1 MATELENFAAQAV
14 GYNPEAYDT
23 TTQEPLTT
31 KANRLTEKKKDKLTK
46 LNKSV
51 EYNTKSAEELQ
62 YQFGQ
67 ATSNPVQTRE
77 DGTQFRLKE
86 DANGMFSKD
95 WLGNF
100 IEEDYYGPTQNLYM
114 DNTKDGNIKT
124 GLANTRKGGFD
135 ARYDPAKGGWAP
147 GEKGVTPEDG
157 ALMDMVLPKELA
169 QQTEYN
175 IHTNAG
181 QIASR
186 VGNRDEFGSGYTE
199 YTSPD
204 SPLMNINAE
213 QVDKLGP
220 VGYVMDKPDALVRA
234 EKIQAL
240 EEAEKT
246 AELNTVGG
254 RLGNA
259 LASAG
264 STVAGAGYGIL
275 DAGSELLGAATN
287 GLIGGDLASDEEINS
302 WANELTGYD
311 DRFTQKAAEEIKTA
325 YKQYQKDGD
334 LVELIKD
341 GGWAGLK
348 AAPEAAASSLAF
360 VATLFAPGKVLQG
373 VSGLGKVIRL
383 ETAGMNAVDK
393 ATKTKEIMRN
403 AKLVDKIA
411 HTVKGQAGFIG
422 VSASDTSSDMDAYK
436 AEHNEDMSA
445 SRVMGSMT
453 VNMIK
458 NNLDGFID
466 KKIITA
472 DGIGSKQILNL
483 ISKAD
488 DGAKVALAKTLTAKG
503 FGVAADTVIKE
514 IPTEVLQAGAEAVS
528 KQYKVGGD
536 ESIGDILTSQ
546 ETQEDMVVSAL
557 MTPGSVA
564 AMKTAGA
571 VPKAVK
577 TAGTAANEK
586 LVNITDSQPDPTNV
600 DVSKTRDGRQNR
612 WDSVGSEGYEVA
624 PEAAPAHAYDMAA
637 LATEI
642 WTSPEIQKKAGY
654 AGKPLDAMKDA
665 TEKIAEIYG
674 VDKTDKV
681 AMDVL
686 HAGLVR
692 DAVRHMTSKGEDKV
706 RVATDAEVD
715 SMLNEMIK
723 NQEVGMV
730 TQSEI
735 EQIYSNRV
743 AEEIDTLTESM
754 TDEQKA
760 EINENTPL
768 NADGLAKVKA
778 VLQDMRK
785 LGSEPVTKYADKV
798 EDGLELYEKQ
808 LGSEATKDGKPPKK
822 TAQQVADEIEFMG
835 FVKRNSVGKSLRQH
849 EADVVGTIVSP
860 LTKDEDAASG
870 VVNELATF
878 MHSRV
883 GKLEGVTTQSKKVE
897 GQKQRVKVKR
907 LRTPQEISNYIMSQ
921 EAENSRMA
929 EIAEAAIESGN
940 LTPAQLEKMTEAQTA
955 LNGEMESI
963 ASIKEKLEL
972 KQYKSMYTE
981 LLSKESAETV
991 QLDTIV
997 AELAKYE
1004 DTNIPQADESA
1015 PDLFADDTVDV
1026 ESVIEQND
1034 GDLGRAMAQVD
1045 ADSTIPQ
1052 EIKVEVAEKIRKKQ
1066 DEVVINK
1073 EPEVVPTAK
1082 KQTELQELETLIKEP
1097 KIKVEK
1103 KVPAVMVG
1111 TTPVEVSARVFKIVK
1126 AGKVNGSLDN
1136 MQALQ
1141 DMVDAGT
1148 LDNYDTYAEFKDSD
1162 DNINNPAENKQIPK
1176 YKLRVAKKYLK
1187 YTQDR
1192 VAGKKI
1198 HARLFSVPGALE
1210 KAKTQYEEVMAEIND
1225 GVEYEPEA
1233 TKLLRENPELDLVY
1247 STENTITPTVETVV
1261 EATKETEQVIIESI
1275 KDIEDQVVQVKAG
1288 KKLDAELVNGIIDEV
1303 QNDIEEYT
1311 VELNQLESDKAAIQS
1326 RIDQYKNKLTMIS
1339 KMLKSA
1345 QNQKTLAPQ
1354 TLVQRVWKLFKTARE
1369 VIGSL
1374 KKIIVQQ
1381 KENIRLAKE
1390 EIKEVNKKIKSVK
1403 ANIQIKKKA
1412 QEMVKV
1418 EALGIP
1424 VVEGI
1429 TKSKSGGVSATHTV
1443 LNMKDK
1449 EAGLMKIMPR
1459 IIQNA
1464 GKKGVERVKTALKTL
1479 GTFSTDRANIPV
1491 LEQTNLAKLELN
1503 DKNIL
1508 IQSGMNDVL
1517 SDPANAE
1524 LVKGAMDT
1532 TSLIMFSKAKAMMT
1546 YNRDQMHDL
1555 IDGSFGNLFPATG
1568 IVPESSK
1575 KMLESKI
1582 KRGELVPAASL
1593 YESAGKTLL
1602 TEMGIKLDDSL
1613 IIEDKNAIE
1622 HSLGAMVL
1630 SNMLRTHS
1638 SHKNGV
1644 YRQNAFV
1651 QHGMVDFE
1659 KPSADVRPGGVISV
1673 LMMEDVPS
1681 EYARVG
1687 STLEFAQSS
1696 TTPTIDTEPIH
1707 TKKGKKA
1714 RKTSTEMSD
1723 AAVAYQERLGTTP
1736 WTFSEQ
1742 AHKVLGQYAKDD
1754 DTIDVDKL
1762 KTDILGDLD
1771 KILAN
1776 TATMNAESVHAK
1788 YTADELQIERMIE
1801 VYEMVGAGE
1810 FYIPYDYTKSGRT
1823 MMDSM
1828 MLNPQNSKISRFL
1841 VGAGD
1846 MTTTIEAGK
1855 VDKETM
1861 AFVRAGAAQALD
1873 MDIDKL
1879 EDATSIAKMSEKYF
1893 TIDDSAKIT
1902 YSKSDSGKAFKK
1914 MVETG
1919 TLQAVNE
1926 WGGAHS
1932 IDEKLHTLQLVQM
1945 LNDLEKHG
1953 VATTNLALEIDG
1965 ITNGMSATLMQIGY
1979 TEATKLHLS
1988 KTGMYVD
1995 NYYDQYDNHG
2005 QYKEQGGKD
2014 IYQTPETMVVDGLLK
2029 QEGGAKILA
2038 AMEEVLGGKWRNFMK
2053 GPVMVFI
2060 YGAGMTNIRQA
2071 AARSL
2076 IVGNSYIPGGMSKG
2090 ATDALQKLT
2099 GKTAA
2104 ELEIKYENKIYNPD
2118 NGQVQSEAQLAKEVA
2133 KYDETIASA
2142 DKMLKYNKDTK
2153 KLAKAAED
2161 KAEAEASKAP
2171 IAKLQKQLADRVAK
2185 GDTTVRYMEEETVNT
2200 LTNAIDEQ
2208 VGEQLANAFT
2218 TEFGEVVKFRESVK
2232 LIEQLNYMVFRT
2244 ELNKKL
2250 AGLGATRI
2258 SQLTQNQL
2266 DKVYAEMQKEG
2277 TYYSSNNASGGQQ
2290 ELVKLEKT
2298 DADTSKL
2305 SVQVRNAGF
2314 QTGSGSTAVTL
2325 SNQVKDVVTNVGA
2338 VGVVQ
2343 IHDVDGTV
2351 MIEGNTEDV
2360 LNVYDALMLG
2370 VNGEKGILQAQA
2382 MNKAFLDINM
2392 RHSILGNAVQKLLK
2406 LKKDGKL
2413 NIKQALELI
2422 DFDETE
2428 SAMKRVY
2435 PDMKSVNQVAEALN
2449 SGDPLTEIGSIHDNR
2464 VAMRGKKVKSNQ
2476 YYATDIAPAY
2486 ESTGDE
2492 TVNAVF
2498 DENTKD
2504 EQITELGDVLGQFA
2518 QNLRSKAKKQS
2529 NSNRRNDILQ
2539 SINETLGNIED
2550 KKLRKVLQTKF
2561 DQMQTQRLEE
2571 NC

>member
-1 MATELENFAAQAV
+1 MPTQDELLQQAFGETNTQDNTQNNTDQYIYDADTVYQNGQGYRIAGIDAPEMPKTALKADRLNKARESKLGQYVSKATAGEAAKLEAEFSTLDFNGIDSGFQETSFNDTQTTPTYQDTPKSTGTGHYGRPIIENTDYQNKMVAD
-14 GYNPEAYDT
+14 GYAIPAFDNQTPEA
-23 TTQEPLTT
+23 QELMLQAKEQGKGLWADPAYRAEMEAVASKRGT
-31 KANRLTEKKKDKLTK
+31 NTEM
-46 LNKSV
+46 LNKSI
-51 EYNTKSAEELQ
+51 
-62 YQFGQ
+62 G
-67 ATSNPVQTRE
+67 
-77 DGTQFRLKE
+77 
-86 DANGMFSKD
+86 
-95 WLGNF
+95 
-100 IEEDYYGPTQNLYM
+100 M
-114 DNTKDGNIKT
+114 DNSVIG
-124 GLANTRKGGFD
+124 R
-135 ARYDPAKGGWAP
+135 
-147 GEKGVTPEDG
+147 
-157 ALMDMVLPKELA
+157 
-169 QQTEYN
+169 
-175 IHTNAG
+175 
-181 QIASR
+181 AS
-186 VGNRDEFGSGYTE
+186 
-199 YTSPD
+199 
-204 SPLMNINAE
+204 
-213 QVDKLGP
+213 
-220 VGYVMDKPDALVRA
+220 
-234 EKIQAL
+234 
-240 EEAEKT
+240 
-246 AELNTVGG
+246 
-254 RLGNA
+254 NA
-259 LASAG
+259 LAGAG
-264 STVAGAGYGIL
+264 STIAGAGYGVL
-275 DAGSELLGAATN
+275 DAGSELLGAATG
-287 GLIGGDLASDEEINS
+287 GLIGGDIASDEEITQ
-302 WANELTGYD
+302 WANDLTGYD
-311 DRFTQKAAEEIKTA
+311 DRFTAKAAEEIKTA

-334 LVELIKD
+334 LIELIKD

-360 VATLFAPGKVLQG
+360 VATLFMPGKVLQG
-373 VSGLGKVIRL
+373 VSGLGKAIRL
-383 ETAGMNAVDK
+383 EMKVLDAASKTGK
-393 ATKTKEIMRN
+393 ASAIEKAAKTKEIMRN

-453 VNMIK
+453 INMIK

-466 KKIITA
+466 KKIITTN
-472 DGIGSKQILNL
+472 GIGSKQVLNL

-488 DGAKVALAKTLTAKG
+488 DGAKMGLAKTLAAKG
-503 FGVAADTVIKE
+503 FGVAADTILKE

-528 KQYKVGGD
+528 KQYKVGGA
-536 ESIGDILTSQ
+536 ESVGDILTSQ
-546 ETQEDMVVSAL
+546 KTQEDMVVSAL

-564 AMKTAGA
+564 AMKTVGA
-571 VPKAVK
+571 VPQVLSTTGKIAK
-577 TAGTAANEK
+577 EQ
-586 LVNITDSQPDPTNV
+586 LVSLTDGQADPT
-600 DVSKTRDGRQNR
+600 DTDPSATRTGRQNR
-612 WDSVGSEGYEVA
+612 WESVGSEGYEVE
-624 PEAAPAHAYDMAA
+624 PEAAKAHAQDIAA
-637 LATEI
+637 YATEI
-642 WTSPEIQKKAGY
+642 WASPEIQKAAGY
-654 AGKPLDAMKDA
+654 AGTPLDAMKDA
-665 TEKIAEIYG
+665 TDKVAEVYK

-692 DAVRHMTSKGEDKV
+692 DAVNHMLSKGEDEV

-715 SMLNEMIK
+715 AMLSEMIK
-723 NQEVGMV
+723 NQEVGEV
-730 TQSEI
+730 TQAQI
-735 EQIYSNRV
+735 EKIYSNRV
-743 AEEIDTLTESM
+743 VEEIETLTESM
-754 TDEQKA
+754 TTEQKA
-760 EINENTPL
+760 KITKDTPL
-768 NADGLAKVKA
+768 NEEGLVKVRA
-778 VLQDMRK
+778 ILQEMRK
-785 LGSEPVTKYADKV
+785 LGSEPITQYANKV
-798 EDGLELYEKQ
+798 EDGLVLYEKQ
-808 LGSEATKDGKPPKK
+808 LGSEVTEDGKPPKK

-835 FVKRNSVGKSLRQH
+835 FVKKNSVGKSLREH
-849 EADVVGTIVSP
+849 RADVTATITNPV
-860 LTKDEDAASG
+860 TKDEDAASG
-870 VVNELATF
+870 VVRELATF

-907 LRTPQEISNYIMSQ
+907 LRTPQEISSYIMSQ
-921 EAENSRMA
+921 EVENRRLS
-929 EIAEAAIESGN
+929 EIATAAIESGN
-940 LTPAQLEKMTEAQTA
+940 LTPAQLEVMTKAQTA
-955 LNGEMESI
+955 LNGEMDAI
-963 ASIKEKLEL
+963 ANIKNKLDL
-972 KQYKSMYTE
+972 KQYKSMYIE
-981 LLSKESAETV
+981 LLSKETAETA
-991 QLDTIV
+991 QLDAIV
-997 AELAKYE
+997 EELAKYE

-1015 PDLFADDTVDV
+1015 PDLFTDETVDV
-1026 ESVIEQND
+1026 NSVIEQND
-1034 GDLGRAMAQVD
+1034 GDLDRAMAQVD

-1052 EIKVEVAEKIRKKQ
+1052 ETKVEVAEKIRAKQ
-1066 DEVVINK
+1066 DE
-1073 EPEVVPTAK
+1073 E
-1082 KQTELQELETLIKEP
+1082 
-1097 KIKVEK
+1097 
-1103 KVPAVMVG
+1103 
-1111 TTPVEVSARVFKIVK
+1111 
-1126 AGKVNGSLDN
+1126 
-1136 MQALQ
+1136 
-1141 DMVDAGT
+1141 
-1148 LDNYDTYAEFKDSD
+1148 
-1162 DNINNPAENKQIPK
+1162 
-1176 YKLRVAKKYLK
+1176 VAKPKE
-1187 YTQDR
+1187 T
-1192 VAGKKI
+1192 
-1198 HARLFSVPGALE
+1198 
-1210 KAKTQYEEVMAEIND
+1210 TM
-1225 GVEYEPEA
+1225 
-1233 TKLLRENPELDLVY
+1233 
-1247 STENTITPTVETVV
+1247 ETVV
-1261 EATKETEQVIIESI
+1261 EATENTEKSVAEAE
-1275 KDIEDQVVQVKAG
+1275 KKVGEQVVQVKAG
-1288 KKLDAELVNGIIDEV
+1288 KKLDAELVNGIIEKV
-1303 QNDIEEYT
+1303 QNDIDEYT
-1311 VELNQLESDKAAIQS
+1311 TELGKLESDKAAIQG
-1326 RIDQYKNKLTMIS
+1326 RLDQHKNRLTMVS
-1339 KMLKSA
+1339 KMLKVA
-1345 QNQKTLAPQ
+1345 MNKKDLAPQ
-1354 TLVQRVWKLFKTARE
+1354 TLVQRVFKLFKTARE

-1390 EIKEVNKKIKSVK
+1390 EMKEADKKIRSVK
-1403 ANIQIKKKA
+1403 ADIKIKKKA
-1412 QEMVKV
+1412 QEMVKI

-1429 TKSKSGGVSATHTV
+1429 TKAKSGGVSTTHTV

-1449 EAGLMKIMPR
+1449 EAWLMKIMPR

-1464 GKKGVERVKTALKTL
+1464 GKNGEERVKDALKTL
-1479 GTFSTDRANIPV
+1479 NTFSTDRANIPV

-1508 IQSGMNDVL
+1508 IQSGMNDIL

-1555 IDGSFGNLFPATG
+1555 IDGSFGHLFPATG

-1575 KMLESKI
+1575 KMLENKI

-1602 TEMGIKLDDSL
+1602 TEMGMKLDDSL

-1622 HSLGAMVL
+1622 HSLGAMIL

-1644 YRQNAFV
+1644 YRQNAYV
-1651 QHGMVDFE
+1651 QHGMIDFE

-1673 LMMEDVPS
+1673 LMMEDVPA

-1707 TKKGKKA
+1707 TNKGKRA

-1723 AAVAYQERLGTTP
+1723 PAVAYQERLGTTP

-1742 AHKVLGQYAKDD
+1742 AHKVLGKYAKEDE
-1754 DTIDVDKL
+1754 TIDVDKL
-1762 KTDILGDLD
+1762 KMDILGDLD
-1771 KILAN
+1771 TILAN

-1788 YTADELQIERMIE
+1788 YKADELQIERMIE
-1801 VYEMVGAGE
+1801 VYEMVGANE

-1861 AFVRAGAAQALD
+1861 AFVRAAAAQALD

-1879 EDATSIAKMSEKYF
+1879 EDKTSIAKMSEKYF
-1893 TIDDSAKIT
+1893 TIDDNAKIT
-1902 YSKSDSGKAFKK
+1902 YSSKEFEE
-1914 MVETG
+1914 MVKEG
-1919 TLQAVNE
+1919 TLEAVNK

-1932 IDEKLHTLQLVQM
+1932 IDEKLHTLQLVQ
-1945 LNDLEKHG
+1945 LLHDLAKQG
-1953 VATTNLALEIDG
+1953 KATTNLALEIDG

-2014 IYQTPETMVVDGLLK
+2014 IYQTPETMVVEGLLK
-2029 QEGGAKILA
+2029 QEGGAEILA

-2060 YGAGMTNIRQA
+2060 YGAGMANIRQA

-2076 IVGNSYIPGGMSKG
+2076 IVGNSYIDGGMSKG

-2104 ELEIKYENKIYNPD
+2104 ELEIKYENKIYNPET
-2118 NGQVQSEAQLAKEVA
+2118 GRVQSEAELAKEIA
-2133 KYDETIASA
+2133 KADEMIASA

-2161 KAEAEASKAP
+2161 KAEAEASKKP
-2171 IAKLQKQLADRVAK
+2171 ITKLQRQLADRVAK

-2250 AGLGATRI
+2250 AELGATRI
-2258 SQLTQNQL
+2258 SQLTQKQL

-2290 ELVKLEKT
+2290 ELIKLEKT

-2314 QTGSGSTAVTL
+2314 QSGSGSTAVTL

-2351 MIEGNTEDV
+2351 MIEGNTQDV

-2370 VNGEKGILQAQA
+2370 VNGEKGILQAQE

-2406 LKKDGKL
+2406 LKKEGKL

-2422 DFDETE
+2422 NFDETE

-2435 PDMKSVNQVAEALN
+2435 PDMKSMNQVAEALN
-2449 SGDPLTEIGSIHDNR
+2449 SGDPLTEIGNIHDNR

-2476 YYATDIAPAY
+2476 YYATDAAPAHK
-2486 ESTGDE
+2486 SVGDE

-2498 DENTKD
+2498 DEATRD
-2504 EQITELGDVLGQFA
+2504 EQMGELGDILGQLA

-2529 NSNRRNDILQ
+2529 NSNRRNGILQ

-2550 KKLRKVLQTKF
+2550 PKLRKVLQTKF